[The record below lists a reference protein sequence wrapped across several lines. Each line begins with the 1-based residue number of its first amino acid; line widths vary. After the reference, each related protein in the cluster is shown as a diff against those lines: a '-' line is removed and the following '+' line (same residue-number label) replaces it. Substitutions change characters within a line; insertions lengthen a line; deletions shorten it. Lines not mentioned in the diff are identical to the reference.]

1 MEKMNRPV
9 YVLLL
14 IAWSLLS
21 CEKDEIPVEPFDR
34 GDAELV
40 QIAMGSDY
48 ETQVWY
54 DLSEGK
60 VVSTNDRFAWD
71 IAFDCNDS
79 VHFVYLNTAVM
90 MMVAKV
96 EGDVFEDNIESELL
110 SFKPDHPSGIKD
122 SLALGKWWEN
132 NAIWVI
138 DLGYQVNGSKR
149 GYRKVQFELDEH
161 NDLFIKHAKL
171 DGSDLQSAAIAKNAL
186 LNRVAFSFSSN
197 QIATV
202 EPPKTD
208 YDIVFT
214 TYTHLFYNPF
224 TPYSVSG
231 VLLNPHQTNA
241 AQIDHLSFNE
251 INESLTSEIVLT
263 DSADVIGY
271 DWKYYDLDAGQ
282 YTVFSNQ
289 NYIVRDSEG
298 FYYKLHFT
306 DFYNDA
312 GEKGFPTM
320 EVQRL

>member
-1 MEKMNRPV
+1 MRPQI
-9 YVLLL
+9 YCILLV
-14 IAWSLLS
+14 AMSCLS

-34 GDAELV
+34 GDVESV

-54 DLSEGK
+54 DLSDGK

-79 VHFVYLNTAVM
+79 AHFIYLNTSVVM
-90 MMVAKV
+90 MAAKA
-96 EGDVFEDNIESELL
+96 EGGAFEDEIDVASL
-110 SFKPDHPSGIKD
+110 SFRLDHPSGIKD
-122 SLALGKWWEN
+122 SLALGHWWQQS
-132 NAIWVI
+132 AVWVI
-138 DLGYQVNGSKR
+138 DLGYCINGSKR
-149 GYRKVQFELDEH
+149 GYRQMQFSLTSD
-161 NDLFIKHAKL
+161 NKLTITHAKL
-171 DGSDLQSAAIAKNAL
+171 DGSDLQSATIAKDDRM
-186 LNRVAFSFSSN
+186 NRIAFSFSSN
-197 QIATV
+197 QAVSID
-202 EPPKTD
+202 PPKTD

-231 VLLNPHQTNA
+231 VLLNPHQTTA
-241 AQIDHLSFNE
+241 VQIDHLSFEE
-251 INESLTSEIVLT
+251 IDETVARETVLT

-271 DWKYYDLDAGQ
+271 DWKYYDLDAAQ

-289 NYIVRDSEG
+289 NYIVRDNEG
-298 FYYKLHFT
+298 FYYKLHFV